1 MSALSLRLSA
11 VAVIGNILR
20 KSASSLRKS
29 AANAS
34 RWQRKVRTQ
43 PTAAMRGM
51 SSR

>member
-29 AANAS
+29 AA
-34 RWQRKVRTQ
+34 
-43 PTAAMRGM
+43 TALQGQQNSAYRQKTKK
-51 SSR
+51 